1 LDKEIAGTC
10 AAKPPERGKLS
21 NPRNSMSSRNLVINL
36 NKPKYMSSQ
45 KAVTEAKKLFGAKK
59 AGHAGT
65 LDPAATGV
73 LIVCLNEATKITRFL
88 SALDKE
94 YIVRLK
100 LGERTDTYD
109 FTGRIIEKTDCLLL
123 REDKVRE
130 VLNSFIGPIKQTPPM
145 YSAIKIGG
153 QRLYK
158 LARRGL
164 EIERPDRTVNIHQID
179 LRCFDL
185 PYLGLKISC
194 SKGTYIRTVCDDIG
208 KALGVGAHMVS
219 LERTRVGI
227 FGIDDSASIE
237 ELPSKKS
244 ACYSIDYAIS
254 HLNEVTLDEDSYHKA
269 KNGTP
274 IIVPAPVNL
283 YMDQY
288 VRLKNTENILFG
300 IGKVENDRLR
310 IERLLLWQEQ

>member
-1 LDKEIAGTC
+1 MNSVN
-10 AAKPPERGKLS
+10 PE
-21 NPRNSMSSRNLVINL
+21 NLVINL
-36 NKPKYMSSQ
+36 NKPKDISSQ
-45 KAVTEAKKLFGAKK
+45 QAVTRVKKLFGARK

-73 LIVCLNEATKITRFL
+73 LVVCLNEATKITRFL
-88 SALDKE
+88 SILDKE

-109 FTGRIIEKTDCLLL
+109 FTGKIIEKTDCLLL
-123 REDKVRE
+123 TEDKVRK
-130 VLNSFIGPIKQTPPM
+130 VISGFTGPIKQKPPM

-158 LARRGL
+158 LARMGL

-179 LRCFDL
+179 LRFFDL
-185 PYLGLKISC
+185 PYLDLRISC
-194 SKGTYIRTVCDDIG
+194 SKGTYIRTICEDIG

-244 ACYSIDYAIS
+244 ACCSIDSALS
-254 HLNEVTLDEDSYHKA
+254 HLNEVTLDGDSYAKA
-269 KNGTP
+269 RNGISVILP
-274 IIVPAPVNL
+274 IPVNL

-288 VRLKNTENILFG
+288 VRLKNSENILFG
-300 IGKVENDRLR
+300 IGKAEDDRIR

>member
-10 AAKPPERGKLS
+10 AAKPLERGKPG
-21 NPRNSMSSRNLVINL
+21 NPGNLMNSGNLVINL
-36 NKPKYMSSQ
+36 NKPKFMSSQ
-45 KAVTEAKKLFGAKK
+45 KAVTEAKKLFGARK

-73 LIVCLNEATKITRFL
+73 LIVCLNEATKVTRFL
-88 SALDKE
+88 STLDKE

-109 FTGRIIEKTDCLLL
+109 FTGRIIEKTDCPLLG
-123 REDKVRE
+123 EDKVRK
-130 VLNSFIGPIKQTPPM
+130 VLNSFMGPIKQTPPM

-153 QRLYK
+153 QPLYK

-164 EIERPDRTVNIHQID
+164 EVERPDRTVNIHQID

-185 PYLGLKISC
+185 PYLGLRISC
-194 SKGTYIRTVCDDIG
+194 SKGTYIRTICDDIG

-227 FGIDDSASIE
+227 FGIDDSALIE

-244 ACYSIDYAIS
+244 ACYSIDSAIS

-269 KNGTP
+269 KNGIP
-274 IIVPAPVNL
+274 IIVPIPVNS

-300 IGKVENDRLR
+300 IGKVENDRIR
-310 IERLLLWQEQ
+310 IERLLLWQE